1 MGTRCLNSRSN
12 GSVTTMTRLPFTMPL
27 KDTRPLTLASTEGFF
42 GLRAS
47 NSSPT
52 RGRPPV
58 MSLVFTLS
66 RSSLAMMR
74 PALTFSPS
82 STLR

>member
-1 MGTRCLNSRSN
+1 
-12 GSVTTMTRLPFTMPL
+12 MTRLPFTMPL
-27 KDTRPLTLASTEGFF
+27 NATRPPTFARIAGFL
-42 GLRAS
+42 GRRAS
-47 NSSPT
+47 KSSPT

-66 RSSLAMMR
+66 LSILAR
-74 PALTFSPS
+74 IVPAFTFSPS